1 MSNPTSIELETI
13 EPTPE
18 EMEKRI
24 ARFKDLKPTKRNY
37 NESNV
42 SQNACAYE
50 NH

>member
-1 MSNPTSIELETI
+1 MNHPITTELTTELETF

-37 NESNV
+37 N
-42 SQNACAYE
+42 
-50 NH
+50 